1 MSTSVAAADWIK
13 RIADEERKR
22 DAARV
27 REEEIAARKSDLVRL
42 NGQRLIDDLRATIT
56 RDLEAFRN
64 EFPGD
69 ATREVTLEGTESGG
83 FVVRKMASPAV
94 VLTVAPN
101 LDTASR
107 ACHFRFA
114 LRNNLP
120 PREDR
125 VELVLAR
132 DGAETLLRR
141 HQGTGQDVATASG
154 LSTFLAAP
162 VVPTAAGRVLRLGP
176 CFVDRESARAH
187 LMLVQL
193 GDGLLG
199 LFVRAH
205 LHERESARAAG
216 GHVAHHLHRLDV
228 SCLGKQL
235 L

>member
-42 NGQRLIDDLRATIT
+42 NGQRLIDELRATIT

-101 LDTASR
+101 LDTASM
-107 ACHFRFA
+107 ACHFRFT

-125 VELVLAR
+125 VELVFAG
-132 DGAETLLRR
+132 DGAETLLVR
-141 HQGTGQDVATASG
+141 HQGTGQVFATADA
-154 LSTFLAAP
+154 LSEFLLVP
-162 VVPTAAGRVLRLGP
+162 VLTGRPR
-176 CFVDRESARAH
+176 
-187 LMLVQL
+187 
-193 GDGLLG
+193 
-199 LFVRAH
+199 
-205 LHERESARAAG
+205 
-216 GHVAHHLHRLDV
+216 
-228 SCLGKQL
+228 
-235 L
+235 